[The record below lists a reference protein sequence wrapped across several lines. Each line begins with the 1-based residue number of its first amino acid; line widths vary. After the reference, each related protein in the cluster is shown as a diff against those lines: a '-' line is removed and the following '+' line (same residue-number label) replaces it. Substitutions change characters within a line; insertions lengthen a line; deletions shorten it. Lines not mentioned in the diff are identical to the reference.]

1 MLFGVG
7 VLLSSHTVSYRKEQV
22 CTIQP
27 NMTRFKLS
35 KPNKEQPGQREFYAA
50 CKPKKKKKKITL
62 KLKKIRPKSNMK
74 DVSHVQKDG
83 VILKRP
89 RRFKPGTV
97 ALREIRRFQSSAD
110 LLLRKK
116 PFMRYREFYI
126 IKQHSATP

>member
-1 MLFGVG
+1 
-7 VLLSSHTVSYRKEQV
+7 
-22 CTIQP
+22 
-27 NMTRFKLS
+27 MTRSKLN
-35 KPNKEQPGQREFYAA
+35 KPNKEKPGQRQFYAA
-50 CKPKKKKKKITL
+50 CKPSGKLESTDGNESKMTKTTKQTTKKKKITL

-74 DVSHVQKDG
+74 DVSNVQKDG